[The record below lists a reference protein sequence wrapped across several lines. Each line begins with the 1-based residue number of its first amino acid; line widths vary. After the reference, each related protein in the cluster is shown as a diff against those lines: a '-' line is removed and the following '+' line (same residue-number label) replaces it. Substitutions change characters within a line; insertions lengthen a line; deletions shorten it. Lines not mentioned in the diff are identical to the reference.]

1 MVETNRALLNKAT
14 VEIKERDGTHIGG
27 DGDEGEESMR

>member
-14 VEIKERDGTHIGG
+14 VEIKERMV
-27 DGDEGEESMR
+27 EENRALLNKATVK